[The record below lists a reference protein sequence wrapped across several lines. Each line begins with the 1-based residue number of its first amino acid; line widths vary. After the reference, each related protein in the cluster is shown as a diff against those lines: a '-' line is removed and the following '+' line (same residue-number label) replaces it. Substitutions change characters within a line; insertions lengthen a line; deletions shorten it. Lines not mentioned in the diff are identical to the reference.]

1 MAFTGYSV
9 IYRLT
14 SLSSLHIIDALPIKT
29 ADKTPSQLATP
40 WFSSTGVLA
49 AASRRK
55 NS

>member
-1 MAFTGYSV
+1 MTFTGYPA

-14 SLSSLHIIDALPIKT
+14 SLSSPPIIDTLSIKI
-29 ADKTPSQLATP
+29 ADKTPSQLASP